1 MRVKD
6 RKRMETRKQQVDA
19 EQHFHPRRL
28 ARGIV
33 HAMAARADVY
43 GINQVQPGT
52 TQSPFAR
59 NWRTEA
65 DRFAAHK

>member
-1 MRVKD
+1 MKAKD
-6 RKRMETRKQQVDA
+6 ARRMETRKHQREA
-19 EQHFHPRRL
+19 ERHFHPRKL

-33 HAMAARADVY
+33 HSRLQAAEVY
-43 GINQVQPGT
+43 GANQVQPGA

-65 DRFAAHK
+65 ESFAK

>member
-6 RKRMETRKQQVDA
+6 RKRIETRKQQVEA

-33 HAMAARADVY
+33 HKMAERAEATGV
-43 GINQVQPGT
+43 NKVAPGV

-59 NWRTEA
+59 NWRNEA